1 MKPQLHI
8 RPFDHSNLHLSD
20 MRDLSYLILPIY
32 IQDPKNI
39 LRSVS
44 QREWAKYWFGIAFI
58 SVFILMATLI
68 AAALNLYCVLGILP
82 IVFLFLR
89 TTISSQEMNRN
100 ISRISANEQVG
111 QLNRARKFLR
121 HTPFIMRRNNALF
134 ENLPQLILIEKL
146 LIRCQE
152 GSDNSCMQLSANRN
166 ALEILQQQKIK
177 TDHIMQLE
185 VRIEVLT
192 EVVQE
197 FEGVYRILLGAQNR
211 IHQERERLRMFAQNS
226 KITSKVEVYDNS
238 PILRRDEEKLTFY
251 ENILLKSIEKAS
263 KMELLWQKRY
273 TDKQQTTRP
282 V

>member
-1 MKPQLHI
+1 
-8 RPFDHSNLHLSD
+8 
-20 MRDLSYLILPIY
+20 
-32 IQDPKNI
+32 
-39 LRSVS
+39 
-44 QREWAKYWFGIAFI
+44 
-58 SVFILMATLI
+58 MATLI

-89 TTISSQEMNRN
+89 TTISSEEMNRN